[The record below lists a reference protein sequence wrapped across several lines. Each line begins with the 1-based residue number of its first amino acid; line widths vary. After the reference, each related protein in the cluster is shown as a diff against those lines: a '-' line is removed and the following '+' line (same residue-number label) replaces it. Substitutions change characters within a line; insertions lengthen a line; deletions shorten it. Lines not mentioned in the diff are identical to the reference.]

1 MTGQNTEPNT
11 EQQQEQE
18 QPSTVSAVRDYYEK
32 LLADERAKTAKAQ
45 KEAADMADFVKGMAA
60 AKPPAD
66 ELEIAIKKY
75 LR

>member
-1 MTGQNTEPNT
+1 MTDQNTETNT
-11 EQQQEQE
+11 EQQGQE
-18 QPSTVSAVRDYYEK
+18 QPAAVSAVRDYYEK

-66 ELEIAIKKY
+66 EFESAIKKY

>member
-1 MTGQNTEPNT
+1 MDEQNTEPSK
-11 EQQQEQE
+11 EQQQQEQ
-18 QPSTVSAVRDYYEK
+18 PASIAAVRDYYEK
-32 LLADERAKTAKAQ
+32 LLVEERAKTAKAK

-66 ELEIAIKKY
+66 ELESAIKKY

>member
-1 MTGQNTEPNT
+1 MDEPNK
-11 EQQQEQE
+11 EQEQEQE
-18 QPSTVSAVRDYYEK
+18 QPASIAAVRDYYEK
-32 LLADERAKTAKAQ
+32 LLTEERAKTAKAQ

-66 ELEIAIKKY
+66 ELESAIKKY

>member
-1 MTGQNTEPNT
+1 MDDQNT

-18 QPSTVSAVRDYYEK
+18 QPDSIAAVRDYYEK
-32 LLADERAKTAKAQ
+32 LLTEEREKTAKAQ
-45 KEAADMADFVKGMAA
+45 KEAADMADFVKGMAT

-66 ELEIAIKKY
+66 ELESAIKKY